1 VSLPKDKLCILT
13 PDNFYGVMLQ
23 DAAFPTFDVKVIK
36 GAEQLQSLAV
46 NFFPDAFLLFS
57 EHLGPTVFA
66 KTLLDIRFHYPK
78 AAIFQIEG
86 VREPRLQM
94 ICSARLKPAR
104 SMDPI
109 PVTNVSD
116 IDSAI
121 QQLRTESTDKLKKL
135 SLTNAQIEVLRLLAE
150 GRSIQEI
157 AQARNTSVRAVETL
171 LNRSLLRVTAEL
183 PSSARAKMAL
193 AQRYLGWKP

>member
-1 VSLPKDKLCILT
+1 
-13 PDNFYGVMLQ
+13 MLQ

-36 GAEQLQSLAV
+36 SADQLQSLAV

-57 EHLGPTVFA
+57 KHLGPTVLA
-66 KTLLDIRFHYPK
+66 KTLLDIRFYFPK
-78 AAIFQIEG
+78 VSVFQIEG

-94 ICSARLKPAR
+94 IWSARTKSGR
-104 SMDPI
+104 YGDPI
-109 PVTNVSD
+109 PVMNVSD

-121 QQLRTESTDKLKKL
+121 QQLRTESADRLKKQ

-150 GRSIQEI
+150 GRSNREI

-171 LNRSLLRVTAEL
+171 LKRSLLRISDEL
-183 PSSARAKMAL
+183 PPSARAKMAL